1 MRMLVWLWVG
11 LWAPGALAQAPAP
24 APAEAAP
31 PRALRVAVMDFE
43 VSDIDPT
50 VARITSESL
59 LQEIRKLERVSV
71 ISLDEV
77 RAMLSL
83 EEQRL
88 MAGCE
93 ASSCLADIAGALG
106 ADVVVIGSLAKV
118 GDEHVIGLRAIDQ
131 NEGAALGSYS
141 ARLTPA
147 GGEEFL
153 AAVGPAVAEIFPGRG
168 LREGQTRGVS
178 DEVALRLH
186 PPPLDPWTVYSAGGV
201 GAGFAALAVV
211 GLGLNL
217 LFGGVMS
224 AAVADAG
231 PDGGST
237 IDKRQLDALFT
248 ATNVSLGAA
257 AVAGAGA
264 LAGFGGAALLA
275 LFTDWDGSRAAS
287 AQPE

>member
-1 MRMLVWLWVG
+1 MI
-11 LWAPGALAQAPAP
+11 ATITLAVTQLLSS
-24 APAEAAP
+24 APAEP
-31 PRALRVAVMDFE
+31 PARVLRIAVYDLS
-43 VSDIDPT
+43 SDGVDDK
-50 VARITSESL
+50 V
-59 LQEIRKLERVSV
+59 RKLVEAALLEELRKLRKVSV
-71 ISLDEV
+71 AGMDEV
-77 RAMLSL
+77 RRMLAF
-83 EEQRL
+83 EEQKL
-88 MAGCE
+88 LAGCDE
-93 ASSCLADIAGALG
+93 NTCLSDIAGALG
-106 ADVVVIGSLAKV
+106 VETLVTGSLARV
-118 GDEHVIGLRAIDQ
+118 GEQTVIGLKRIDQ
-131 NEGAALGSYS
+131 ENAEVVTAYTQ
-141 ARLTPA
+141 RLTPA

-186 PPPLDPWTVYSAGGV
+186 PPPLDPWTVYTAGGV